1 MFTVSKLT
9 LQFFEREVLTELTGL
24 LKIHTQRHTHIF
36 LNGAEISS
44 HSFNNLQ
51 LEFITLAV
59 FLTYNAKFGNTY
71 LKCTVTCLKYIEL
84 FGEKVL

>member
-9 LQFFEREVLTELTGL
+9 LQFFEREALTELTGL
-24 LKIHTQRHTHIF
+24 LKIHTHRHTHIF
-36 LNGAEISS
+36 LNGAEISF

-59 FLTYNAKFGNTY
+59 FLT
-71 LKCTVTCLKYIEL
+71 L
-84 FGEKVL
+84 